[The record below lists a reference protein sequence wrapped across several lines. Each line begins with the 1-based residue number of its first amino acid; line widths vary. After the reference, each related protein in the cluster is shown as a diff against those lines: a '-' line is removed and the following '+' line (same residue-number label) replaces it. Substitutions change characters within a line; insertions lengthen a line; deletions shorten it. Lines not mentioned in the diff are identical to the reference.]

1 MTNKTYDIL
10 KLVSLIAVPAAT
22 FEAALLKIWNVPYTA
37 EITATLA
44 AVDALLGSLV
54 TVLKSQYDK
63 ASTDGIEG

>member
-10 KLVSLIAVPAAT
+10 NI
-22 FEAALLKIWNVPYTA
+22 PYTA